1 LEDRRVEEL
10 SGGQLQRLVVA
21 CALAMDSRALVLDE
35 PLAYLDPRG
44 ARELMELLVKLKG
57 AGKAVVL
64 IEHRLRDLV
73 GFYEDIDEVLL
84 LDEGRVVG
92 RLAGRRLHEG
102 VDKLIGLGLRVPAN
116 FEASSRLKAELSS
129 PVDVEPLALF
139 LKSLPQSVRALEGP
153 RLRDGVVEVRGVWAS
168 YGGSSYALRDV
179 SLRME
184 AGRSYAVMGPNA
196 SGKTT
201 LLRVLM
207 GLLKPKRGSVSF
219 LGVKVRSLRNVVG
232 LVGYVPQNPD
242 LTLMSKT
249 VRDELESRAR
259 GRSMEE
265 VAKQLRVDDLLDR
278 NPHSLSRGQR
288 FRVALAAALALN
300 PKALLLDEPT
310 TGQDE
315 ECIEAL
321 GRAIRGFV
329 EEGGLAVVVTHD
341 VDFALNYADHCVV
354 LNSGEVYAE
363 GEVGEVLSRSDVTS
377 RCGLAR
383 PMVLDVCCS
392 LGLPPIYGRL
402 GAQLLWGRRGVEA
415 QPWS

>member
-1 LEDRRVEEL
+1 
-10 SGGQLQRLVVA
+10 
-21 CALAMDSRALVLDE
+21 M
-35 PLAYLDPRG
+35 
-44 ARELMELLVKLKG
+44 
-57 AGKAVVL
+57 
-64 IEHRLRDLV
+64 
-73 GFYEDIDEVLL
+73 
-84 LDEGRVVG
+84 
-92 RLAGRRLHEG
+92 
-102 VDKLIGLGLRVPAN
+102 
-116 FEASSRLKAELSS
+116 
-129 PVDVEPLALF
+129 
-139 LKSLPQSVRALEGP
+139 
-153 RLRDGVVEVRGVWAS
+153 WAS

-242 LTLMSKT
+242 LTLMSET
-249 VRDELESRAR
+249 VRGELESRAK
-259 GRSMEE
+259 GGDVEE

-321 GRAIRGFV
+321 GQAIRGFV

-363 GEVGEVLSRSDVTS
+363 GEVEEVLSRSDVTS
-377 RCGLAR
+377 RCGLAK

-392 LGLPPIYGRL
+392 LGLPPIDGRR
-402 GAQLLWGRRGVEA
+402 GAQLLCGRCGVEA